1 MDSCGMDD
9 FETCICIHEQCSLD
23 ILVLACHG
31 GCILGW

>member
-9 FETCICIHEQCSLD
+9 FETCICIHEQSSLD
-23 ILVLACHG
+23 ILACHG